1 MFSAQRFHTLKR
13 ITKKSLKKVREEAE
27 RLPSTEIALTDLEI
41 ENIELRNDLEE
52 AEQAITDNEIAIAEL
67 QERMDQNA

>member
-1 MFSAQRFHTLKR
+1 MLKR
-13 ITKKSLKKVREEAE
+13 LTKKSLKKVREEAA

>member
-1 MFSAQRFHTLKR
+1 MLKR
-13 ITKKSLKKVREEAE
+13 STKKPLKEVREAAE

-67 QERMDQNA
+67 QERMDQDA